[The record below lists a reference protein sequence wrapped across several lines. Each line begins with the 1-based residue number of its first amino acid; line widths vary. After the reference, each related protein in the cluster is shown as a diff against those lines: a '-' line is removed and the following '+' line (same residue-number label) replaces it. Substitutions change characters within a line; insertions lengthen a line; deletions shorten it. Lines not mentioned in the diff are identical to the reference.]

1 MALAAVVLLLGGFA
15 YTQSRP
21 PTPSDYHRTLVQVAE
36 SAHDA
41 VRTGWLTGREQLS
54 GRVFGTFVMAA
65 FDDAGGAIAGAGKKF
80 AAAVPPDGRSARLR
94 DRLNP
99 LLQEAVRDLGDAA
112 RADNDDVLRA
122 AVDALGR
129 LADRLDTFIEDL
141 R

>member
-1 MALAAVVLLLGGFA
+1 
-15 YTQSRP
+15 
-21 PTPSDYHRTLVQVAE
+21 
-36 SAHDA
+36 
-41 VRTGWLTGREQLS
+41 
-54 GRVFGTFVMAA
+54 
-65 FDDAGGAIAGAGKKF
+65 
-80 AAAVPPDGRSARLR
+80 
-94 DRLNP
+94 